1 MAILPILTYPDPRL
15 KAVAEPIEEVTD
27 EIRTLAQDM
36 AETMYAAPGVGLA
49 ANQVG
54 VLKRIF
60 VIDIADEEDPSD
72 LKVFINPELMELDG
86 ELVYPE
92 GCLSFPGASEEIKRA
107 ATVKVR
113 ALNEKGESFELVADG
128 LLAVAIQHENDHLN
142 GVLMIDKVGSLKKR
156 KISRQ
161 VQKALSEQR
170 A

>member
-1 MAILPILTYPDPRL
+1 
-15 KAVAEPIEEVTD
+15 
-27 EIRTLAQDM
+27 IRTLVEDM

-60 VIDIADEEDPSD
+60 VIDIADEDDPSEP
-72 LKVFINPELMELDG
+72 LVFINPAIIEFDG
-86 ELVYPE
+86 GQSYNE
-92 GCLSFPGASEEIKRA
+92 GCLSFPGAAEEIKRA
-107 ATVKVR
+107 ATVKLR
-113 ALNEKGESFELVADG
+113 ALNVEGETFELEADG

-142 GVLMIDKVGSLKKR
+142 GILMIDKVGTLKKR

-161 VQKALSEQR
+161 VQKAVAEAS